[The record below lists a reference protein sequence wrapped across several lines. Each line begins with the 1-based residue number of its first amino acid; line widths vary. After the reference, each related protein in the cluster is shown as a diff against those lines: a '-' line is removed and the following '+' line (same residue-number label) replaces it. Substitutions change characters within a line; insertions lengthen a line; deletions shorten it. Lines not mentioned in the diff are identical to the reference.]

1 MLYNK
6 DICEMIVVKFFV
18 VDVMN
23 VVKGLL
29 EWLYGVKFEF
39 VVEK

>member
-23 VVKGLL
+23 VVKVLL
-29 EWLYGVKFEF
+29 EWLYDVKFEF